1 MRKSLLVTALLATFA
16 SPNITMADEVAPAA
30 SAASTPDWTFPMTV
44 GAVSDYIFRGQS
56 QSWGKLSF
64 QGSIEA
70 DHSSGLYGGLSIES
84 VSDRWLPGANLETD
98 LYGGFR
104 GKIPSTD
111 LTFDVG
117 GIYYAYPNA
126 DWNKSVFAGTK
137 SNSLNTFEVY
147 GGLTYKWLTFKAGT
161 TLTEY
166 FGWNTN
172 NSGVGSGFAGDP
184 KAGVKGNTRYSSFYE
199 ADAAYE
205 VIPSWTVSGQIGH
218 QIVAKSTGLDITYYK
233 AGVTKAFASGWSVG
247 GFVSATDEPNAYKN
261 FASLSNSGGSSD
273 IAKTQVFLTV
283 FKSF

>member
-1 MRKSLLVTALLATFA
+1 MRKLFLATALLSTFTVP
-16 SPNITMADEVAPAA
+16 SITMADEIAPAPAA
-30 SAASTPDWTFPMTV
+30 TTPDWTFPMTV

-70 DHSSGLYGGLSIES
+70 DHSSGLYGGLSLES

-104 GKIPSTD
+104 GKIPSTEISY
-111 LTFDVG
+111 DVG

-126 DWNKSVFAGTK
+126 DWDEAIGNNASKT
-137 SNSLNTFEVY
+137 LNTFEIY
-147 GGLTYKWLTFKAGT
+147 GGLTYQWLTVKAGT

-166 FGWNTN
+166 FGWTPS
-172 NSGVGSGFAGDP
+172 NSGLNGGYAGNLS
-184 KAGVKGNTRYSSFYE
+184 AGVTGSTRYSSYFE

-205 VIPSWTVSGQIGH
+205 IIPSWTASGQIGR
-218 QIVAKSTGLDITYYK
+218 QLINNSTGLDITYYK
-233 AGVTKAFASGWSVG
+233 AGVTKAFASGWSIG
-247 GFVSATDEPNAYKN
+247 GFVSATNEPSAYKKYP
-261 FASLSNSGGSSD
+261 SLSNSGGTSD
-273 IAKTQVFLTV
+273 VAKTQVFLSV